1 MLYAQV
7 DELSIGEMDKRVIC
21 ACAASLR
28 DAVSIGEM
36 GKRAICACAASL
48 RDAQVDALC
57 VKLTSAKY
65 LKKREMD
72 E

>member
-7 DELSIGEMDKRVIC
+7 DELSIGEIDKR
-21 ACAASLR
+21 
-28 DAVSIGEM
+28 G
-36 GKRAICACAASL
+36 ICACAASL

-57 VKLTSAKY
+57 VKLMSAKY